1 MALANTPRAADRGSV
16 SISRLFAAKSL
27 YLRVS
32 GVNLWRNFWLLPCT
46 AVRTER
52 PGARFRYRADAKS
65 LPLPIIFCVLKRM
78 SGRADS
84 ACVFQNVS
92 ISTQILLAKG
102 TRAA

>member
-1 MALANTPRAADRGSV
+1 RERRQEQCVN
-16 SISRLFAAKSL
+16 SRSFAAKSL

-32 GVNLWRNFWLLPCT
+32 GVNLWRKFCLLPCT
-46 AVRTER
+46 AVITER

-65 LPLPIIFCVLKRM
+65 LPLPIIFRVFKRM
-78 SGRADS
+78 SGRADL

-92 ISTQILLAKG
+92 ISTQIPLAKG